1 MDQANLWGWTIEA
14 GQLNRIITMSEEEK
28 NVIHD
33 YSAIDRISEEWSN
46 REEEVSKEFKSRN
59 RMRYAKGGVQKAF
72 ETLLILVGLGLFAI
86 LVAFAIRLVIY
97 QPLG

>member
-1 MDQANLWGWTIEA
+1 M
-14 GQLNRIITMSEEEK
+14 IIKMSDEDK

-46 REEEVSKEFKSRN
+46 REDEVSKEIKSKN
-59 RMRYAKGGVQKAF
+59 RIRSAKGAVQRAF
-72 ETLLILVGLGLFAI
+72 ETLIILVGLGLFAVLI
-86 LVAFAIRLVIY
+86 AYAIRLVIY